1 MIICDIA
8 DSDSSCE
15 RPGGEFSNELAVEL
29 KKKLSAGFGLKV
41 FVADERVSMMS
52 GKISRWKRSR
62 LIESFV
68 FCEVFLRII
77 NFYFIKVIR

>member
-52 GKISRWKRSR
+52 GKISR
-62 LIESFV
+62 
-68 FCEVFLRII
+68 
-77 NFYFIKVIR
+77 